1 MAKTVMRLATILAA
15 AIVAPA
21 ETSAGE
27 PQILGLIATLAPV
40 PMTCGADV
48 CSVEVSA
55 FCLQQHAAVP
65 DRGTPYGLPAGVAQ
79 RVTVE
84 GQTAAGD
91 AVTLPSSLLRLASA
105 RGNRAMEVSVGADV
119 VADFGATALTLTV
132 GDNVS
137 AVPAALLADAD
148 DPATAQEIALTTG
161 LLRELGSRLVDHG
174 GESVHGARLLA
185 HLVNAVPNSRLGD
198 VPDRQGLWEELIKA
212 HPGNPSV
219 DIALPRFEQCATLP
233 GGGFITFRECLAAQH
248 DMLINP
254 MNRDYWDA
262 VDTGS

>member
-15 AIVAPA
+15 AVIAPA
-21 ETSAGE
+21 QGSAGE

-40 PMTCGADV
+40 PMTCSADA

-65 DRGTPYGLPAGVAQ
+65 DRGTPYGLPAGMAQ
-79 RVTVE
+79 EVTVE
-84 GQTAAGD
+84 GRTSAGD
-91 AVTLPSSLLRLASA
+91 TVALPSSLLRLASA
-105 RGNRAMEVSVGADV
+105 RGNRAVEVSVAADV
-119 VADFGATALTLTV
+119 VAAFGVTALTVTV

-137 AVPAALLADAD
+137 AVPAALLAHAD

-174 GESVHGARLLA
+174 SEAVDGARLLA
-185 HLVNAVPNSRLGD
+185 RLVNAVPNNRVGD
-198 VPDRQGLWEELIKA
+198 VADRQSLWAEIVET
-212 HPGNPSV
+212 HPDASSLHIV
-219 DIALPRFEQCATLP
+219 RPRFDRCATLP
-233 GGGFITFRECLAAQH
+233 GGGFVTFRECLAAQH

-254 MNRDYWDA
+254 LNRAYWDA